1 MSHQHNRQRKQD
13 MDEEPRSST
22 SRVPPKVREY
32 ISEMAVDREL
42 ERYMALSSTA
52 SSGGSGH
59 SCALVMGAAGR
70 PGSSLCPRNRCRSGS
85 SRQSSRKSL
94 SSCLLDVAEPPQP
107 PAGPAMLVDQP
118 TSGSTDDVVLIPI
131 VIAESGQVVVSKKQ
145 MSASVED
152 LCTPTKA
159 ANQPKE
165 MQTKKT
171 QTPESAVKSHKR
183 LEWDPSA
190 DVGYYKRAVS
200 TSNIS
205 TLERSVMED
214 CWRLPHQRSE
224 SDLNRLQLE
233 DQKAEESQHQPQQQQ
248 QPPLASSTF
257 VNRTISR
264 NRNRESNT
272 SSRRDSQVTVG
283 TSLYG
288 SSVASSFDYQQP
300 SLQHEVSM
308 TIATSS
314 TTSTS
319 VSATPSLT
327 QRNSRQ
333 LEQERLFTA
342 AQFQRILSENKENSN
357 NNHNNR
363 KKKEKPRGERENKE
377 NLQPGGSH
385 RSSVSGSGELD
396 LGIDLLCSLIKTR
409 SLSHGQKKHLV
420 REIAKRISCLESG
433 DSSSRSSRQGRRES
447 LPTPTPIVALTPAS
461 VPAAAQMKTQSTN
474 TTSSVTKIQSKA
486 TNTTS
491 SITKIQTIAPVPAP
505 RTHLPTTRSSG
516 ESSTSCSHDLIT
528 QKTNVQAQSAN
539 STDAD
544 VDTDQV
550 ALQDWL
556 NPMTQSE
563 IEYEQRAKRGPDT
576 ERRHQLVWIESEIK
590 RLQTLHTLLA
600 TATTKLKPKAVCLSP
615 LHIESAGRSTV
626 ITEQIIQTAPLV
638 ETPASLD
645 SRATGGAER
654 PPPAEG
660 NNNLSQK
667 KQPKETQTDEIQEI
681 PAAPPVTPANTPLP
695 PPQIPQRGAR
705 PCSALTPPPRP
716 PPPPPPPPP
725 ERHLNHELQLQQQRS
740 KMATPAS
747 SSGGGRSES
756 VCSFVQQ
763 RQRQFMEHYQNQQ
776 QQQLYL
782 LQQHHHQQQH
792 QQQQPHNQFY
802 YRHQQQPQCH
812 HPHHNH
818 HQHAAQVM
826 EQQQRPISPYLQ
838 MQYGHAMGSTYATPY
853 LGENAHSC
861 GDDGAIYYQ
870 VVNSQGA
877 ASYVQATAVA
887 TGPAAATATA
897 STHCRT
903 TTTSSASSMLCISS
917 EISIPMG
924 MVNTCET
931 TTTTTTTH
939 QYDDVACQRR
949 RQQPRPQTQSQSQ
962 PNHMPIERR
971 QQTFTQTMQVRPR
984 GIAYV
989 IQFTVNGDSEV
1000 LPETLSL
1007 QDQLQRARPEF
1018 CAKSKQ
1024 RKAILNQMQMLR
1036 NVRRREMD
1044 ELLCENINTN
1054 VETVDKQLQQL
1065 PPPAASRIRI
1075 FSTKE
1080 MKALTSKRCQS
1091 LPEVLAAQNRM
1102 REEQRRR
1109 NNRMMRDVFNRR
1121 LHSRVAKGQLSLNHS
1136 RTII

>member
-1 MSHQHNRQRKQD
+1 

-782 LQQHHHQQQH
+782 L
-792 QQQQPHNQFY
+792 
-802 YRHQQQPQCH
+802 
-812 HPHHNH
+812 
-818 HQHAAQVM
+818 
-826 EQQQRPISPYLQ
+826 
-838 MQYGHAMGSTYATPY
+838 GSTYATPY

-949 RQQPRPQTQSQSQ
+949 RQQPRPQTQSQ
-962 PNHMPIERR
+962 

>member
-1 MSHQHNRQRKQD
+1 MSHQHNRQQKQD

-70 PGSSLCPRNRCRSGS
+70 PSSSLCPRNRCRSGS

-94 SSCLLDVAEPPQP
+94 SSCLLDVVEPPQSP
-107 PAGPAMLVDQP
+107 PPGPSMLVEKP

-131 VIAESGQVVVSKKQ
+131 VMENSQVVVSKKQ
-145 MSASVED
+145 ISASVED
-152 LCTPTKA
+152 LRTPTKA
-159 ANQPKE
+159 ANLPKE

-224 SDLNRLQLE
+224 SDLNRLQMQ
-233 DQKAEESQHQPQQQQ
+233 DQKAEESQQQQQQ

-264 NRNRESNT
+264 NRESNA

-300 SLQHEVSM
+300 SLQQEASM

-342 AQFQRILSENKENSN
+342 AQFQRVLSENKDNSSN
-357 NNHNNR
+357 NNNR

-433 DSSSRSSRQGRRES
+433 DSSSRSSRQGRHES
-447 LPTPTPIVALTPAS
+447 LPKLTSSQPPPPSSDPA
-461 VPAAAQMKTQSTN
+461 PATAQMKSQSTN
-474 TTSSVTKIQSKA
+474 TTRSITKIQCKA

-491 SITKIQTIAPVPAP
+491 SITKMQTIAPVPAP

-544 VDTDQV
+544 VDTEQV

-600 TATTKLKPKAVCLSP
+600 TATTKIKPNAVCPSP

-626 ITEQIIQTAPLV
+626 ITEQIIHSVPLV
-638 ETPASLD
+638 QTPSSTD

-660 NNNLSQK
+660 NNNLGQK
-667 KQPKETQTDEIQEI
+667 NQPKETQTDEMQII

-695 PPQIPQRGAR
+695 PPQIPQRGAP
-705 PCSALTPPPRP
+705 PCSTLSPPPRP

-725 ERHLNHELQLQQQRS
+725 ERHFNHELQLQQQRS

-782 LQQHHHQQQH
+782 LQQHHQQQQQ
-792 QQQQPHNQFY
+792 QQQQPNQFY
-802 YRHQQQPQCH
+802 YRHQHQPQCH
-812 HPHHNH
+812 HPHHHH
-818 HQHAAQVM
+818 HQQPHGAQVM
-826 EQQQRPISPYLQ
+826 LQEQQQRPLSPYLQ
-838 MQYGHAMGSTYATPY
+838 MQYATYATPY

-949 RQQPRPQTQSQSQ
+949 RQQPQPRTQPQTQSNQ
-962 PNHMPIERR
+962 MTIERM
-971 QQTFTQTMQVRPR
+971 QQTHTQTMQVRPR

-1044 ELLCENINTN
+1044 ELLGENINTN

-1091 LPEVLAAQNRM
+1091 LPEVLAAKNRM

-1121 LHSRVAKGQLSLNHS
+1121 LHNRVAKGQLSLNHS